1 MIDEK
6 TIREAVILSLK
17 KIREI
22 NLVNAPPTEPV
33 ASEKIKQSVVSKKID
48 SAGVRKKASTKGE
61 GEEVEEED
69 DADSNEDI
77 RKKFD
82 KNKSGELKKDKDD
95 KFSYDIPETFP
106 KDVAF
111 KDVLKQLNFVRS
123 GASAKDT
130 EVKKGL
136 MQYFDNLKSDEKR
149 DLLSMLSGF
158 ATIMNKAGDPSDAP
172 TPTMVDKKVKKKSEE
187 EPKSDIAVTPA
198 KTSNL
203 SPIIVG
209 EAAKKDKELK
219 VIIENK

>member
-6 TIREAVILSLK
+6 TIREAVISSLK

-22 NLVNAPPTEPV
+22 NLVNAPPTEPG
-33 ASEKIKQSVVSKKID
+33 ASEKIKQGAISKKID
-48 SAGVRKKASTKGE
+48 TAGVRKKATGRDE

-69 DADSNEDI
+69 EAEPEKDI
-77 RKKFD
+77 RNKF
-82 KNKSGELKKDKDD
+82 NKDGSGELKKDKDD

-106 KDVAF
+106 KDVVF

-149 DLLSMLSGF
+149 DLLAMLSGF
-158 ATIMNKAGDPSDAP
+158 ATIMNKAGDAKDAP
-172 TPTMVDKKVKKKSEE
+172 TPTMVDKKVEKKSEE
-187 EPKSDIAVTPA
+187 EPSGDVKVTPA
-198 KTSNL
+198 KTPSL

-209 EAAKKDKELK
+209 EAARKDKEMK